1 MEAAGAEVVPFDPLE
16 DDRLP
21 DGCRALYV
29 GGGFPEV
36 YAPALAANR
45 PLLEDVTRRV
55 AGGLVTW
62 AECGGLLWLAR
73 SLDGNPLAGVVAAD
87 ARMTDRLSLGYR
99 RAAVRVDC
107 PVAPAGAQLRGHE
120 FHYSAIEPAGDA
132 LDLAGRFGGG
142 PAGFATPTLLASY
155 LHLHLA
161 ATPEVAERFVSTA
174 AAATA
179 RQHVPST

>member
-1 MEAAGAEVVPFDPLE
+1 MAGGAAFSFVYPDNVEAMEAAGAEVVPFDPLE

-45 PLLEDVTRRV
+45 SLLEDVTRRV

-120 FHYSAIEPAGDA
+120 FHYSAIEPSGDA
-132 LDLAGRFGGG
+132 LDRRCLARGRERRVSQ
-142 PAGFATPTLLASY
+142 ARHAAIYSGF
-155 LHLHLA
+155 
-161 ATPEVAERFVSTA
+161 ED
-174 AAATA
+174 
-179 RQHVPST
+179 